1 MRAAPQPTANAAS
14 SADPRLHRYCPAGR
28 GSNSRPRRPDPAF
41 AYPLACPVSRDTSNP
56 TMPAQPSPR
65 ACTHVT
71 SAPKWTYYRSAA
83 HHPDLPAGAQG
94 CGRHS
99 LICNTPD
106 RVRPLLRIAATE
118 VGHLPRLVA
127 AGPHALPSAHGLCVS
142 VAVRQ
147 PIPTLA
153 GACAW
158 RVAWVP
164 CAAYIPPGMHHPGAR
179 STHRPQ
185 AVVIPRL
192 SHLGWPRMRGVA
204 SVCSHYA
211 QIPNHLRFASVHI
224 DHSQWISSAR
234 PPAPGRKRGV
244 AGGLMR
250 SIGALINLYHF
261 EAAT

>member
-1 MRAAPQPTANAAS
+1 MPS
-14 SADPRLHRYCPAGR
+14 VDLRLCRYFPAGR

-56 TMPAQPSPR
+56 TIPAQPSPR
-65 ACTHVT
+65 ACTHVD
-71 SAPKWTYYRSAA
+71 SAPNWTYCHGKACLPRAPADAGGCGSAFTHLRRARKGPPVAA
-83 HHPDLPAGAQG
+83 HCSHCGGPAPEARGSRGA
-94 CGRHS
+94 
-99 LICNTPD
+99 P
-106 RVRPLLRIAATE
+106 AAE
-118 VGHLPRLVA
+118 RAWPVL
-127 AGPHALPSAHGLCVS
+127 S

-153 GACAW
+153 GVCAW
-158 RVAWVP
+158 RVAWVQ
-164 CAAYIPPGMHHPGAR
+164 CAAYTPLGMYHPGAR

-211 QIPNHLRFASVHI
+211 RIDSQPPRFASVHI

-234 PPAPGRKRGV
+234 PPPWDASWGMQ
-244 AGGLMR
+244 AG
-250 SIGALINLYHF
+250 
-261 EAAT
+261 